1 MNLKDLQ
8 YFYDLCQLQ
17 SYTEVAKQHKVSQ
30 PSISYAIKRLEES
43 FNCKLIHHDPSH
55 RSFKLTPQGQILL
68 KHTELI
74 LPEVISTRKEIN
86 RSLAQYSTVGFPP
99 IIIQYL
105 FAALNEKDK
114 FDFLK
119 KVRPIRGGSVELL
132 NLLIKGDLDASL
144 LGLIEPLNYP
154 SIESH
159 ELFHKE
165 LYVVLSKNHPFA
177 TAPSLA
183 FEELTDQ
190 SFILLDEHFVHL
202 KAFETLNQ
210 KHQNKAE
217 IFFKT
222 DDIAILKELLKKGI
236 GLSLLADI
244 ALSDEDDDLIKIPLI
259 PKDKITFT
267 VYYAYLKSATPSSE
281 IEALFKLLKSY
292 E

>member
-1 MNLKDLQ
+1 M
-8 YFYDLCQLQ
+8 
-17 SYTEVAKQHKVSQ
+17 
-30 PSISYAIKRLEES
+30 
-43 FNCKLIHHDPSH
+43 
-55 RSFKLTPQGQILL
+55 
-68 KHTELI
+68 
-74 LPEVISTRKEIN
+74 
-86 RSLAQYSTVGFPP
+86 
-99 IIIQYL
+99 
-105 FAALNEKDK
+105 
-114 FDFLK
+114 
-119 KVRPIRGGSVELL
+119 ELL

-154 SIESH
+154 SIETH

-165 LYVVLSKNHPFA
+165 LYVVLSKNHPFT

-183 FEELTDQ
+183 FEELVDQ

-222 DDIAILKELLKKGI
+222 DDIVILKELLKKGI

-267 VYYAYLKSATPSSE
+267 VYYAYLKSAKPSSE
-281 IEALFKLLKSY
+281 VEALFNLLKSY